1 MGFLRDPQWWSAI
14 AAVVSIVFAAL
25 SLWGAR
31 RSGQHEKQA
40 SEALGE
46 IARQGR
52 RPALVLH
59 HVEGKAWAVE
69 NTLDEPVTVT
79 GVANRQDW
87 ASVEWLKGL
96 PITVPPRQ
104 YAGFSATPH
113 WGGDGTQIVLGT
125 DHGQIALLMTRS

>member
-1 MGFLRDPQWWSAI
+1 MEWRSDPQWWSAI

-59 HVEGKAWAVE
+59 HVEGKTWAVE

-79 GVANRQDW
+79 GVANEDNW
-87 ASVEWLKGL
+87 ASVNWGQGL
-96 PITVPPRQ
+96 PVTAAPHEYVSFF
-104 YAGFSATPH
+104 ALPH
-113 WGGDGTQIVLGT
+113 WGTDQSQLILET
-125 DHGQIALLMTRS
+125 DHGRIALLMQRS

>member
-1 MGFLRDPQWWSAI
+1 MEWMSDPQWWSAI

-59 HVEGKAWAVE
+59 HVEGKTWAVE

-87 ASVEWLKGL
+87 ASVEWHKGL
-96 PITVPPRQ
+96 PVTIDPHQ

>member
-1 MGFLRDPQWWSAI
+1 MEWMSDPQWWSAI

-59 HVEGKAWAVE
+59 HVKEETWAVE

-79 GVANRQDW
+79 GVANEDNW
-87 ASVEWLKGL
+87 ASVNWSQGL
-96 PITVPPRQ
+96 PVTIDPHQ
-104 YAGFSATPH
+104 FAGFLPIGH
-113 WGGDGTQIVLGT
+113 WGGDSTQIVLET
-125 DHGQIALLMTRS
+125 DHGRIALLMQRS